1 MMDIEK
7 FIEGPGSLT
16 AENYVW
22 HVALIVFVP
31 FLLGY
36 WLRSIL
42 NSALKTKLKNA
53 ENEKLKLL
61 TELAT
66 LKKDSID
73 GEIYEKEI
81 LNLKAELEST
91 KLKVSNQV
99 VQKINAENERNAL
112 QLKLDALKNT
122 YESEKTEVKTEVETK
137 TSSSYSSAI
146 IPAESATQSSGFDD
160 LKKVE
165 GIGPK
170 IEQLLNEDGIKT
182 YTDLVSA
189 SVDRIKGVLIAAGP
203 NYAVHDPS
211 TWGEQAQLAN
221 EGKWEALDLLQ
232 EDLKGGKR
240 KS

>member
-1 MMDIEK
+1 M
-7 FIEGPGSLT
+7 
-16 AENYVW
+16 
-22 HVALIVFVP
+22 
-31 FLLGY
+31 
-36 WLRSIL
+36 
-42 NSALKTKLKNA
+42 KTA

-122 YESEKTEVKTEVETK
+122 YESEKTEVETK

-146 IPAESATQSSGFDD
+146 IPAESAPQSSGFDD

-182 YTDLVSA
+182 YTDLVSV